1 LRMFPTRVPAL
12 FALGLAAVAVA
23 FGPARPVRADVGTVT
38 PLFNGRNLDGFYT
51 YLPSH
56 GKNSDPEGI
65 FTVHDGMVHV
75 LGKEFGYF
83 CTEKEYENYHLVVEF
98 KWGEKRFPPRATAKR
113 DSGILMHCVGPD
125 KVWMKSIECQI
136 QEGDTGDFWL
146 VDGTSITSDGQQK
159 TGGRII
165 KKKDAEKP
173 TGEWNTVE
181 VICDGDKIQ
190 HIVNGVLVNEGTAAS
205 VTKGK
210 ILLQSEGA
218 EVFYRKIELRPLKK

>member
-1 LRMFPTRVPAL
+1 MNRSTLRWLPLVGIVAMA
-12 FALGLAAVAVA
+12 AGLV
-23 FGPARPVRADVGTVT
+23 GIARPTTAATETVA
-38 PLFNGRNLDGFYT
+38 LFNGRNLDGFYT
-51 YLPSH
+51 FLPSK

-65 FTVHDGMVHV
+65 FTVHDGMIHI
-75 LGKEFGYF
+75 LGKEFGYI
-83 CTEKEYENYHLVVEF
+83 CTEKEYENYHLTVEF
-98 KWGEKRFPPRATAKR
+98 KWGERRWPPRATAKR

-146 VDGTSITSDGQQK
+146 VDGTSITCDGKMQ
-159 TGGRII
+159 TNGRIV

-181 VICDGDKIQ
+181 VVCDGDKIK
-190 HIVNGVLVNEGTAAS
+190 HIVNGVLVNEGTGAS
-205 VTKGK
+205 VTRGK

-218 EVFYRKIELRPLKK
+218 EVFYRKVELKPLR

>member
-1 LRMFPTRVPAL
+1 MIRPTLRWLPV
-12 FALGLAAVAVA
+12 LGIAALAA
-23 FGPARPVRADVGTVT
+23 GLGIARPTTAATET
-38 PLFNGRNLDGFYT
+38 AALFNGRNLDGFYT
-51 YLPSH
+51 FLPSK

-65 FTVHDGMVHV
+65 FAVHDGMIHV

-83 CTEKEYENYHLVVEF
+83 CTEKEYENYHLTVEF
-98 KWGEKRFPPRATAKR
+98 KWGERRWPPRENDKR

-146 VDGTSITSDGQQK
+146 VDGTSITCDGKRQ
-159 TGGRII
+159 TDGRIV

-181 VICDGDKIQ
+181 VICDGDKIK
-190 HIVNGVLVNEGTAAS
+190 HIVNGVLVNEGSGAS

-210 ILLQSEGA
+210 ILFQSEGA
-218 EVFYRKIELRPLKK
+218 EVFYRKIELKPLR